1 MDEFKQL
8 GTYPAPM
15 DASSAVGI
23 AIGASPMKM
32 DNFSLAIMQSTALS
46 AQLYAMARCPIL
58 VATKSAASCNSS
70 MLLSH

>member
-8 GTYPAPM
+8 GTYPAPT
-15 DASSAVGI
+15 DISSPVGI
-23 AIGASPMKM
+23 AMGAFPMKM
-32 DNFSLAIMQSTALS
+32 NNFSLEIMQSTALS

-58 VATKSAASCNSS
+58 VATKSAASCNSL